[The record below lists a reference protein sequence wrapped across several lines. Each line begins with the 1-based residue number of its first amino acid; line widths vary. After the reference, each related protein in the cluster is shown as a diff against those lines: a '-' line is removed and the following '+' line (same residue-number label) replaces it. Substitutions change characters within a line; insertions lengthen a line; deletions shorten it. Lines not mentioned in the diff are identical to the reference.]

1 MSEWQQKYADL
12 AHILK
17 ARDEEIAE
25 LKGTVTEL
33 NATITA
39 VREALTI
46 PHASALT
53 LFDFKYSRYALG
65 AEASFEREMFMHE
78 FITGDS
84 ETVNHLRALHQKAQV
99 KQ

>member
-25 LKGTVTEL
+25 LK
-33 NATITA
+33 ATITA

-46 PHASALT
+46 PHAGPLT

-65 AEASFEREMFMHE
+65 DEASFEREMFMHE

-84 ETVNHLRALHQKAQV
+84 ETAAQMRAYREKAQAV
-99 KQ
+99 R